1 MSDLLGGAQR
11 IKTRPRGFVPWSP
24 RSETL
29 ILLDQVKS
37 VLEEYAAYLP
47 LTCRQIFYRLVGAHG
62 YEKTENAYAR
72 LYEMLNRARRA
83 ELISMDAIR
92 DGGGARKEPNSWQ
105 DADEFLRTYRAA
117 ARNLRLDRKTASRRG
132 CCSCVRRRGWSRSYS
147 RRSEIRLAGN
157 LVGRL

>member
-1 MSDLLGGAQR
+1 
-11 IKTRPRGFVPWSP
+11 VPWSP

-72 LYEMLNRARRA
+72 LYEMLNSAVRSLSLWTRSEMAAALARSRTPGKTPTSSYAPTGQRLGTSGLIARR
-83 ELISMDAIR
+83 
-92 DGGGARKEPNSWQ
+92 P
-105 DADEFLRTYRAA
+105 ADAA
-117 ARNLRLDRKTASRRG
+117 AAP
-132 CCSCVRRRGWSRSYS
+132 V
-147 RRSEIRLAGN
+147 
-157 LVGRL
+157 